1 MISKA
6 NLINDFLSYAIEH
19 GKAISSGDYVKAN
32 KFHKKLHNLFTIA
45 KKENLIIIYKECLNY
60 NNDDVRL
67 WAATFLLKT
76 SPDIAEK
83 CLQELTGLK
92 TITGLSAKTTL
103 DMWKKGLLNLL

>member
-6 NLINDFLSYAIEH
+6 NLINDFLSYAVEH

-32 KFHKKLHNLFTIA
+32 KFHKKLHNLYCTA
-45 KKENLIIIYKECLNY
+45 KKENLIVIFKESLDY
-60 NNDDVRL
+60 NNESVRL

-92 TITGLSAKTTL
+92 TITGLSARTTL
-103 DMWKKGLLNLL
+103 DIWKKGLLNLL